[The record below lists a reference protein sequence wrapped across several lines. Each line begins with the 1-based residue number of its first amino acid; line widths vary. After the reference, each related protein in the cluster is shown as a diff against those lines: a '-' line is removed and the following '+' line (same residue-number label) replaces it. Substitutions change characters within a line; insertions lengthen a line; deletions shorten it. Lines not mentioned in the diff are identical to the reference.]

1 MYILHS
7 LTLPDWAW
15 NGQVLRAFELT
26 YLRRYWISLRAILTS
41 GKLSS
46 LNHQRNSSQALGE
59 ESPPLVCRLVC
70 VKKRSY
76 AYKKKKKKKETCKQS
91 ESHQH
96 ERRRR
101 WREKNARK
109 ERREASAIS
118 KSGNERR
125 AGYLECHSAHPTT
138 VCENYCCHLPSALF
152 LPFSSIGMP
161 TYTCVHRCTRALAR
175 LGCTYM

>member
-76 AYKKKKKKKETCKQS
+76 AYKKKKKKKGNLQAEWESSAWETEALKR
-91 ESHQH
+91 E
-96 ERRRR
+96 ERA
-101 WREKNARK
+101 KRK
-109 ERREASAIS
+109 ERSQCHFEERQRTARGVPWMPQRASHNSLRKLLLSFAV
-118 KSGNERR
+118 GFV
-125 AGYLECHSAHPTT
+125 LT
-138 VCENYCCHLPSALF
+138 VF
-152 LPFSSIGMP
+152 
-161 TYTCVHRCTRALAR
+161 
-175 LGCTYM
+175 